1 MMKVRQDG
9 WTREED
15 QWLEEAVLS
24 HIRNGSTQLRAF
36 EEIAQKVN
44 RTPAACGFRWNS
56 CLRKECQKQIDQ
68 AKKERYA
75 SRKTSSSNE
84 SKPMINSPLEW
95 SADEM
100 TKQLSKWI
108 ERISSHD
115 QSLDWQ
121 TKYNSLQRNFE
132 QVNKE
137 KEKLEMKVQGLEEDY
152 RALLYLIEKARK
164 LGVAEGREDSSY
176 TEAPVFKMEPNGNLF
191 RLNRN
196 SARAEQGEAVDL

>member
-1 MMKVRQDG
+1 MMKIRQDG

-15 QWLEEAVLS
+15 QWLEDAVLS

-56 CLRKECQKQIDQ
+56 CIRKECQKQIDQ

-75 SRKTSSSNE
+75 SRKTSSNPI
-84 SKPMINSPLEW
+84 KPLPNSPLEW
-95 SADEM
+95 SAEEM
-100 TKQLSKWI
+100 TRQLTKWM
-108 ERISSHD
+108 ERISSYD
-115 QSLDWQ
+115 QTADWEQKYYSAQKSL
-121 TKYNSLQRNFE
+121 E

-164 LGVAEGREDSSY
+164 LGVAEGKEESY
-176 TEAPVFKMEPNGNLF
+176 NEAPVFKMEPNGNLF

-196 SARAEQGEAVDL
+196 TARVEQGEAVDL

>member
-1 MMKVRQDG
+1 MTKLRQDG

-15 QWLEEAVLS
+15 KWLEEAVLS

-44 RTPAACGFRWNS
+44 RTAAACGFRWNS
-56 CLRKECQKQIDQ
+56 CIRKECQQQIDQ

-75 SRKTSSSNE
+75 SRKAASAQPKVIN
-84 SKPMINSPLEW
+84 NSPLEW

-108 ERISSHD
+108 ERLSSYD
-115 QSLDWQ
+115 QNADWKEKYQAASHSLE
-121 TKYNSLQRNFE
+121 TALR
-132 QVNKE
+132 E
-137 KEKLEMKVQGLEEDY
+137 KEKLETKIQGLEEDY

-164 LGVAEGREDSSY
+164 LGVAEGKEETY

-191 RLNRN
+191 RMNRSN
-196 SARAEQGEAVDL
+196 SRAEQGEAVDI

>member
-1 MMKVRQDG
+1 MTKLRQDG
-9 WTREED
+9 WTEEED
-15 QWLEEAVLS
+15 RWLEDAVLS

-56 CLRKECQKQIDQ
+56 CLRKECQQQIDQ

-75 SRKTSSSNE
+75 SRKAATPAAPAAAVKTSLN
-84 SKPMINSPLEW
+84 W
-95 SADEM
+95 SAEEM
-100 TKQLSKWI
+100 TSQLANWI

-115 QSLDWQ
+115 HTVDWKEKYYKAEQSLENA
-121 TKYNSLQRNFE
+121 TR
-132 QVNKE
+132 E
-137 KEKLEMKVQGLEEDY
+137 KEKLEMKIQGLEEDY

-164 LGVAEGREDSSY
+164 LGVEEGKEEAY
-176 TEAPVFKMEPNGNLF
+176 EAPVFKMEPNGNLF

-196 SARAEQGEAVDL
+196 PTRTEQNEAVDL